1 MASTESP
8 VSTVET
14 ASGSRAGWI
23 FLSITRIV
31 LGFTFLWAFF
41 DKLIGLGFS
50 TCAANPDRGIEEYTF
65 MCDNAWLSGGRV
77 TQGYLSGS
85 SGPLADFFATLGTYA
100 WTDWIFMAG
109 LLGVGL
115 ALMLGIGTRIG
126 MISAV
131 AMLTM
136 MFLAHGFP
144 FLGAGLQNPI
154 VDSHVIQAVAVIAV
168 VQMELTRQSIGL
180 GSWWRKLPIVQ
191 KNTWLV

>member
-1 MASTESP
+1 MATTESP
-8 VSTVET
+8 VSTVDNQG
-14 ASGSRAGWI
+14 GSRAGWT

-50 TCAANPDRGIEEYTF
+50 TCRGEAGVDV
-65 MCDNAWLSGGRV
+65 MCERAWLSGGRI
-77 TQGYLSGS
+77 TEGYLGAS
-85 SGPLADFFATLGTYA
+85 SGPLADFFANLGTYA

-115 ALMLGIGTRIG
+115 SLMLGIGTRIG

-144 FLGAGLQNPI
+144 FLSAGLQNPI

-168 VQMELTRQSIGL
+168 VLMELKRQAIGL
-180 GSWWRKLPIVQ
+180 GTWWRKLDIVQ
-191 KNTWLV
+191 KNPWLV